1 MRRLIG
7 YTIFWIAIGILA
19 GLFIQDLFWSIM
31 LILGLLLACVQSV
44 LLWKINLNA

>member
-19 GLFIQDLFWSIM
+19 GLFVQDLFWSIV
-31 LILGLLLACVQSV
+31 LILGLLLAAY
-44 LLWKINLNA
+44 NLFCCGK